1 MRTTKTT
8 SAAIRIAKWDF
19 ARSLLVFRC
28 ELFEKT
34 TYNGF
39 AMPLKYF
46 FFCISTHISIRFA
59 YAYNASDNANTQTG
73 RRTTATNTNTT
84 KIDTVCFSRLLLLL
98 FFLLLIIQCVLIRCV
113 SVRRH
118 DLTLKIVKTPFDSL
132 ESMWLFFESVGNFCV
147 VKPLGLCWLC
157 HFPSQ
162 LNEWNFSAKSSSAT
176 QFQFK
181 HIVTIQNEIK
191 KHDR

>member
-1 MRTTKTT
+1 MPFGNLHENNKNSSHNNTTT
-8 SAAIRIAKWDF
+8 STAAIRIAKWDF
-19 ARSLLVFRC
+19 ARSLPVFRC

-73 RRTTATNTNTT
+73 RRTTATTTT
-84 KIDTVCFSRLLLLL
+84 KIDTVCLSRLLLLL
-98 FFLLLIIQCVLIRCV
+98 FFLLFIIQCVLIRCV

-118 DLTLKIVKTPFDSL
+118 DLTWKIVRTPFDSL
-132 ESMWLFFESVGNFCV
+132 ESVSGCGFSLESVGKCCV
-147 VKPLGLCWLC
+147 ALGL
-157 HFPSQ
+157 F
-162 LNEWNFSAKSSSAT
+162 
-176 QFQFK
+176 
-181 HIVTIQNEIK
+181 
-191 KHDR
+191 R